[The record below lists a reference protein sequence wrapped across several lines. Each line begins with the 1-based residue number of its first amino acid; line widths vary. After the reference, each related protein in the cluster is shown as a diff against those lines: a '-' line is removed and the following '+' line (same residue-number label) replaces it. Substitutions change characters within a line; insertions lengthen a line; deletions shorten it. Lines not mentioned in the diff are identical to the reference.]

1 MEHSHHQ
8 NYEEMCPVGFY
19 FVRQLK
25 RAHLAT
31 SELLTFYL
39 CCIRPVAEYAC
50 QLFHNALPKYLS
62 ADLERIQ
69 KRALKMMAG
78 SSLSR
83 INGLGE
89 FCMPA
94 DGCRGRCAKHKPC
107 CIADRFGCRWKLLTG
122 WSFALYVS
130 FSFLLLHL
138 FCSIRTY
145 GLHCPRPCASFR
157 GYSPPVAMNVVV
169 FQ

>member
-1 MEHSHHQ
+1 MNAVRAMQHPSHVIYEGNCCCGKSYQGEIMHNVAVTAEHMIPHIILS
-8 NYEEMCPVGFY
+8 
-19 FVRQLK
+19 L
-25 RAHLAT
+25 LAT
-31 SELLTFYL
+31 SNNTL
-39 CCIRPVAEYAC
+39 
-50 QLFHNALPKYLS
+50 
-62 ADLERIQ
+62 
-69 KRALKMMAG
+69 MMAG

-107 CIADRFGCRWKLLTG
+107 RIADRYGCRWKLLTS

-138 FCSIRTY
+138 FCCIRTY
-145 GLHCPRPCASFR
+145 GLHCPRPCAIFR
-157 GYSPPVAMNVVV
+157 GYSPPVAINVVV

>member
-1 MEHSHHQ
+1 M
-8 NYEEMCPVGFY
+8 
-19 FVRQLK
+19 
-25 RAHLAT
+25 
-31 SELLTFYL
+31 
-39 CCIRPVAEYAC
+39 
-50 QLFHNALPKYLS
+50 
-62 ADLERIQ
+62 
-69 KRALKMMAG
+69 MMAG

-83 INGLGE
+83 ITGLGE

-107 CIADRFGCRWKLLTG
+107 RIADRYGCRWKLLTG

-138 FCSIRTY
+138 FCCIRTY

-157 GYSPPVAMNVVV
+157 GYSPQLAYTCSSRATCLPICLNYLWIVPTVAINLLCIILSII
-169 FQ
+169 FELET

>member
-1 MEHSHHQ
+1 MHLPYCTDICFKDCLHEVCST
-8 NYEEMCPVGFY
+8 
-19 FVRQLK
+19 LK
-25 RAHLAT
+25 CTPPPPPTEKAAYAPGLCW
-31 SELLTFYL
+31 LLYHVSKSVERTNQSSTIPKDL
-39 CCIRPVAEYAC
+39 KSTIS
-50 QLFHNALPKYLS
+50 LF
-62 ADLERIQ
+62 
-69 KRALKMMAG
+69 MMAG

-107 CIADRFGCRWKLLTG
+107 RIADRYECRWKLLTG

-130 FSFLLLHL
+130 FSFLPLHL
-138 FCSIRTY
+138 FCCIRTY